1 MNVLNYLTTSPG
13 RLRITDGAVVQATRY
28 HYSDYIPVCHGM
40 TVIRNFS
47 VGSES
52 YGDVY
57 YDVYRNVIETV
68 PGKNATKVHAVPA
81 GAAFARFTI
90 PDSMLEPGEET
101 AEIRAERTGIIER
114 TRWLA
119 IGDSITFGVYS
130 EAVNGGTVKY
140 VGNGWVRQLADAL
153 GYDLKVMAS
162 RGMGYSYAVTGK
174 DPDHPGAR
182 ICLDTLLDRVEE
194 LEGDYNLVTVAFGV
208 NDYNTPETATLD
220 TVEAGLRS
228 ALRRLTARFIGA
240 RIAVITPLNC
250 CNAPGCTAETKWNC
264 NFPRA
269 GRTLADIARRI
280 EEVCGA
286 YGVEC
291 INCTENFLFNT
302 ANIDPSLD
310 NSVRLLPDKVHP
322 SLAAHTLIAKAMA
335 RYLIF

>member
-1 MNVLNYLTTSPG
+1 MNVLNYLTTAPG

-28 HYSDYIPVCHGM
+28 YYSDYIPVSPGA
-40 TVIRNFS
+40 TVTRNFS
-47 VGSES
+47 LGSDS

-57 YDVYRNVIETV
+57 YDRNRNVIETV
-68 PGKNATKVHAVPA
+68 QSKNATKIHTAPPE
-81 GAAFARFTI
+81 AAWARFTI
-90 PDSMLEPGEET
+90 PNAMLDAET
-101 AEIRAERTGIIER
+101 AEISVEGKKIIEK

-130 EAVNGGTVKY
+130 EAVNGGTVKRT
-140 VGNGWVRQLADAL
+140 GNGWVQQLAEAMD
-153 GYDLKVMAS
+153 YDLTVMAS
-162 RGMGYSYAVTGK
+162 RGMVYTASVTGK
-174 DPDHPGAR
+174 DPLNPGAR
-182 ICLDTLLDRVEE
+182 ICLETLLDRVEDLTE
-194 LEGDYNLVTVAFGV
+194 DFNLVTLAFGV

-280 EEVCGA
+280 KEVCGA

-302 ANIDPSLD
+302 ANIDPGLD

-335 RYLIF
+335 RYLLF